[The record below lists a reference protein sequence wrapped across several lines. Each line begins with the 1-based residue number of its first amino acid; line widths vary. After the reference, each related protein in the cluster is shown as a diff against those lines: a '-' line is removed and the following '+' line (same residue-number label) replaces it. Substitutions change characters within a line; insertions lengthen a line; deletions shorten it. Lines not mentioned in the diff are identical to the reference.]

1 MTTTSPMHTSLAQLF
16 SELVDGPPSEG
27 AYMLNSGDAGLLRS
41 IAKLPAVAASKP
53 APSGGASIAAH
64 VDHLC
69 YGIELMNRWGDGER
83 NPWATAD
90 WSASWKRVAVTEDEW
105 KALRERLSTATTRWR
120 EHLKKA
126 REMSEMEMNGV
137 ISSVAHLAYHLGA
150 IRQIDGAIQGPK
162 AD

>member
-1 MTTTSPMHTSLAQLF
+1 MHTSLAQLF

-41 IAKLPAVAASKP
+41 IAKLPAQAASKR

-64 VDHLC
+64 VDHVC
-69 YGIELMNRWGDGER
+69 YGVELMNRWGDGEP

-90 WSASWKRVAVTEDEW
+90 WSASWKRLTVTEDEW
-105 KALRERLSTATTRWR
+105 TALRERLNTAATRWR

-126 REMSEMEMNGV
+126 RDLSEMELNGV